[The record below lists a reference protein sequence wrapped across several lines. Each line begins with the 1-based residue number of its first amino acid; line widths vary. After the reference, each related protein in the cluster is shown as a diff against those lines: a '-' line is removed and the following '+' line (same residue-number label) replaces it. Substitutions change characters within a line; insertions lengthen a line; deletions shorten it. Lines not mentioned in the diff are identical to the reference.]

1 MAYVKQDGIVAED
14 LTLERQA
21 LQAISTMELFV
32 LVVQTTRLEVFV
44 RLDHIVLLAQASQYL
59 AILVRTAH
67 LLDLD
72 HRRATALQATTAFK
86 DRPLQL
92 QRMV

>member
-32 LVVQTTRLEVFV
+32 PVVQTTRLEVFA

-59 AILVRTAH
+59 AIPVRTAR

-72 HRRATALQATTAFK
+72 HRRATALQAITAFK